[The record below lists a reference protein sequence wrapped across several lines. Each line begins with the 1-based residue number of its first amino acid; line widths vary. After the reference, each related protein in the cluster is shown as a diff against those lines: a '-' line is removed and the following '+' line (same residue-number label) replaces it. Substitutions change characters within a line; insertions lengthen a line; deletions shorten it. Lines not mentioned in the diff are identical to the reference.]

1 MNAFKS
7 MWLDAQL
14 QKFDE
19 YDSEVSDATLAKLSN
34 FRDEI
39 MSIKISTA
47 RAEVDAGL
55 TNKERAIKAA
65 YEAVKL
71 KISKI
76 EDHHFQYNVR
86 SLLEDAK
93 AEADRRCSH
102 EDHDTNALIDGVEEW
117 VWDFVEESTIRY
129 SEKVKAERDEY
140 FEKLMRV
147 RNRIVQG
154 KSSS

>member
-93 AEADRRCSH
+93 AEADRRCSRTTTS
-102 EDHDTNALIDGVEEW
+102 ELPLLPARKAAPFQRGSLSRQALL
-117 VWDFVEESTIRY
+117 ESRLW
-129 SEKVKAERDEY
+129 SR
-140 FEKLMRV
+140 L
-147 RNRIVQG
+147 
-154 KSSS
+154 